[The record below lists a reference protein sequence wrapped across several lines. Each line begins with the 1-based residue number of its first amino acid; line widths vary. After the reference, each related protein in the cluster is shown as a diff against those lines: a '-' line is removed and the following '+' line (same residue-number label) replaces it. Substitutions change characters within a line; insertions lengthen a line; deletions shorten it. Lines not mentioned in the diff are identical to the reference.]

1 MKKIKKLNEYGKYI
15 EAANWFKKNKL
26 SSEFTKKEHFWY
38 RILQCDIKNGLRQPD
53 KALSLIDEIILELAN
68 ENLKF
73 ELVQAFITKSVTLE
87 QMRKYQL
94 SFDAI
99 SKGFSVLRRTPN
111 KKSNEYQELKI
122 RLLSRNAS
130 LNFQIGNNNKMISYA
145 KRALKIS
152 ENLNNTNYIAFC
164 FSLLSLGYGRIHKY
178 NKSLEFMH
186 ESLLLFQEMKNDY
199 QCVIVYHYL
208 ARMYYHKGEPNLA
221 LEYMKKTLPIIQ
233 RFGDDYRIGVT
244 LLHLIP
250 ILIENGDYK
259 LARKY
264 ANLCFESLNKMKLC
278 EAIGM
283 PIYYLIRIA
292 IYQEDISEAKKN
304 LEILSSF
311 RKKCANPTFYHQQY
325 DFSNALILKNSN
337 IPSDKAKAEEI
348 FRNLLDADDVPRKII
363 FEAIYY
369 LCELLLH
376 GFQETKNPNILKE
389 VDSLSLKIME
399 IGNKNEFIGLRI
411 NAYSIR
417 LLLLYVR
424 EQNEIGTVDPMEID
438 SLIFNIQEL
447 TERLGLKTTIQ
458 QILNQHSELINPNK
472 I

>member
-1 MKKIKKLNEYGKYI
+1 MKKIEKLKEYGKYI

-38 RILQCDIKNGLRQPD
+38 RILQCDIINGLRQPD
-53 KALSLIDEIILELAN
+53 KDLSLIDEIILELAN

-73 ELVQAFITKSVTLE
+73 ELVRAFIIKSVTLE
-87 QMRKYQL
+87 QMRNYHP
-94 SFDAI
+94 SFDVI
-99 SKGFSVLRRTPN
+99 SKGFSVLRRMPN
-111 KKSNEYQELKI
+111 KKSNEYQELKVM
-122 RLLSRNAS
+122 LLGRKAS

-152 ENLNNTNYIAFC
+152 ENLNNTNSIAFSL
-164 FSLLSLGYGRIHKY
+164 SLLSLGYGRIGKY

-199 QCVIVYHYL
+199 HCAIVYHYL
-208 ARMYYHKGEPNLA
+208 ARKYYHKGEPNLA

-250 ILIENGDYK
+250 ILIEKGNYK

-264 ANLCFESLNKMKLC
+264 ANQCFESLKKMNLY

-283 PIYYLIRIA
+283 SIYYLIRIA
-292 IYQEDISEAKKN
+292 IFQEDISEAKKN
-304 LEILSSF
+304 LEILYSF
-311 RKKCANPTFYHQQY
+311 RKKYHNPNYYHQQY
-325 DFSNALILKNSN
+325 DFSNALILKNNN

-348 FRNLLDADDVPRKII
+348 FRNLLDADNVPRKII
-363 FEAIYY
+363 FEAHYY
-369 LCELLLH
+369 LCELLLYEH
-376 GFQETKNPNILKE
+376 QETKNSNILKE
-389 VDSLSLKIME
+389 VDSLSKKIME
-399 IGNKNEFIGLRI
+399 IGNKNELIGLRI

-424 EQNEIGTVDPMEID
+424 EQNEIGIVDPMEID

-458 QILNQHSELINPNK
+458 QFLNQHSELINQNK